1 MQIMLVRQGFIGA
14 VTLIFSAPM
23 TPSRLILFYLAMRMS
38 GLRRRSFTLGIN
50 VPVCLLALQHLPLF
64 FFSCLAL
71 VPGSTPESKRF
82 VMIILQNNK
91 TLSSSCYCYSLSWST
106 IKIHHHDSACL
117 IHARP
122 KFSEQINIYH
132 HQTLV
137 GCSVDHCSS
146 CLLSVYLSLA
156 SFVWNLNQSRTICT
170 GRFITTEEQK
180 DFFGSD

>member
-1 MQIMLVRQGFIGA
+1 MGLMFQCV
-14 VTLIFSAPM
+14 FS
-23 TPSRLILFYLAMRMS
+23 RCNI
-38 GLRRRSFTLGIN
+38 
-50 VPVCLLALQHLPLF
+50 CHCF
-64 FFSCLAL
+64 FFASCLAL

-91 TLSSSCYCYSLSWST
+91 TLSSSCYCYSLCWST
-106 IKIHHHDSACL
+106 IQIHHHDSACL

-122 KFSEQINIYH
+122 KFSEKINIYH

-156 SFVWNLNQSRTICT
+156 SHAPGDIWQDSLLLRSALPKRIEDEGDTPLIPEKLEPV
-170 GRFITTEEQK
+170 
-180 DFFGSD
+180 

>member
-1 MQIMLVRQGFIGA
+1 
-14 VTLIFSAPM
+14 
-23 TPSRLILFYLAMRMS
+23 
-38 GLRRRSFTLGIN
+38 
-50 VPVCLLALQHLPLF
+50 
-64 FFSCLAL
+64 
-71 VPGSTPESKRF
+71 
-82 VMIILQNNK
+82 MIILQNNK

-122 KFSEQINIYH
+122 KFSEQISIYH
-132 HQTLV
+132 HQTLCADRKNGSTLQTVEMRIVSEWDNYQNWPGLVIIILCFVLRKRLPNLNPRQTLV

-170 GRFITTEEQK
+170 GRFITTEEQT
-180 DFFGSD
+180 DFFESN